1 MCVTENVKLKSKIER
16 RNYSRISGSL
26 ELPNLV
32 EVQTD
37 SYKWF
42 CEEGIKE
49 VFNDVYPISNFAE
62 TLSLEF
68 VDCKFDEPKYSWEE
82 SKDRDANF
90 AAPLRATLRLVNHT
104 TGEIKEN
111 EVFMGDF
118 PLMTDA
124 GTFVING
131 AERVIVSQLVRS
143 PGAYF
148 GDIVDKSGRTVFT
161 GSIIPSRGTWLEFEN
176 DIKNVLSVRIDRT
189 RKIPGTILLR
199 ALGLETN
206 QDF

>member
-42 CEEGIKE
+42 CEEGIRE

-68 VDCKFDEPKYSWEE
+68 VDCRFDEPKYSCEE

-111 EVFMGDF
+111 EVFMKAF
-118 PLMTDA
+118 RA
-124 GTFVING
+124 V
-131 AERVIVSQLVRS
+131 
-143 PGAYF
+143 
-148 GDIVDKSGRTVFT
+148 
-161 GSIIPSRGTWLEFEN
+161 
-176 DIKNVLSVRIDRT
+176 KNFFILQKNRIC
-189 RKIPGTILLR
+189 
-199 ALGLETN
+199 
-206 QDF
+206 